1 MYTLCDACKR
11 NGCHGPETARDA
23 TGHVK
28 VANLLIRIKARP
40 LWGLPSQTT
49 VLNYQAKAMDS
60 VTQVLLGAS
69 IGVAVM
75 GRRTALWKSALWG
88 GVAGLLPDL
97 DVLLDHG
104 DPILN
109 MIRHRAETHALLLL
123 TLFAFPMAWGVSRI
137 HRQPQLYGRWW
148 WALMLALVTHPLLD
162 LMTIY
167 GTQVFQ
173 PFTDEAYGLGS
184 MFIIDPVYSLPLLAG
199 VVAALRVKTV
209 GRALAINGCALVFST
224 AYLAWSALA
233 QWGVTQHARQ
243 SLQAQGLPS
252 QQLLVTPA
260 PLSTL
265 VWRVVALDGERLHE
279 GFYALMDGGRS
290 VRFVA
295 HARGAD
301 LAAQHADHPQLQ
313 RLARFTDG
321 FFKVQQDGARLVV
334 TDLRMGQE
342 PDYVFSFDIGP
353 PLQAGQTHPVAEQ
366 RSRRMNVGEGLQWL
380 GQRMLGRD
388 VPPPGS
394 TGG

>member
-1 MYTLCDACKR
+1 MR
-11 NGCHGPETARDA
+11 
-23 TGHVK
+23 V
-28 VANLLIRIKARP
+28 
-40 LWGLPSQTT
+40 GLTSPCFQRSNT
-49 VLNYQAKAMDS
+49 VDS

-75 GRRTALWKSALWG
+75 GRRVALWKSVLWG

-109 MIRHRAETHALLLL
+109 MVRHRAETHALLLL
-123 TLFAFPMAWGVSRI
+123 ALFAFPMAWVVSRV

-148 WALMLALVTHPLLD
+148 WAIMLALVTHPLLD

-184 MFIIDPVYSLPLLAG
+184 MFIIDPVYSLPLLCG
-199 VVAALRVKTV
+199 VVAALRVRTV
-209 GRALAINGCALVFST
+209 GRALAINGWALVFST
-224 AYLAWSALA
+224 AYLAWSALGQA
-233 QWGVTQHARQ
+233 WVTQHARQ
-243 SLQAQGLPS
+243 SLQAQGVSS

-260 PLSTL
+260 PLTTL
-265 VWRVVALDGERLHE
+265 LWRVVAIDGEHFHE
-279 GFYALMDGGRS
+279 GFYSVFDGRRAI
-290 VRFVA
+290 RFVA
-295 HARGAD
+295 HERGGA

-321 FFKVQQDGARLVV
+321 FLKVQRNSENLVV

-342 PDYVFSFDIGP
+342 PDYVFAFDIGM
-353 PLQAGQTHPVAEQ
+353 PLQPGQAHPTAVQ
-366 RSRRMNVGEGLQWL
+366 KSRRMDVGPGLKWL
-380 GQRMLGRD
+380 GQRIMGLD
-388 VPPPGS
+388 LPPPGHP
-394 TGG
+394 GK

>member
-1 MYTLCDACKR
+1 
-11 NGCHGPETARDA
+11 
-23 TGHVK
+23 
-28 VANLLIRIKARP
+28 
-40 LWGLPSQTT
+40 
-49 VLNYQAKAMDS
+49 MDS

-75 GRRTALWKSALWG
+75 GRRTALWKSAVWG

-123 TLFAFPMAWGVSRI
+123 TLFAFPMAWVVSRI
-137 HRQPQLYGRWW
+137 HNQACLYGRWW

-184 MFIIDPVYSLPLLAG
+184 MFIVDPAYSLPLLVG
-199 VVAALRVKTV
+199 VVAAFRVQTV
-209 GRALAINGCALVFST
+209 GRALRINGWALAFST

-233 QWGVTQHARQ
+233 QGWVTQHARQ
-243 SLQAQGLPS
+243 SLQAHGLPS
-252 QQLLVTPA
+252 QHLLVTPA

-265 VWRVVALDGERLHE
+265 LWRVVALDGERFHE
-279 GFYALMDGGRS
+279 GFYALMDGGRAI
-290 VRFVA
+290 RFVA
-295 HARGAD
+295 HERGGA
-301 LAAQHADHPQLQ
+301 LAAQNADHPQLQ

-321 FFKVQQDGARLVV
+321 FYKVQHNSDNLVV

-353 PLQAGQTHPVAEQ
+353 ALTVGHTHPVADQ
-366 RSRRMNVGEGLQWL
+366 RSRRMDVAAGLQWL

-388 VPPPGS
+388 VPPPSGAAD
-394 TGG
+394 

>member
-1 MYTLCDACKR
+1 
-11 NGCHGPETARDA
+11 
-23 TGHVK
+23 
-28 VANLLIRIKARP
+28 
-40 LWGLPSQTT
+40 
-49 VLNYQAKAMDS
+49 MDS
-60 VTQVLLGAS
+60 ITQVLLGAS
-69 IGVAVM
+69 VGVAVM

-137 HRQPQLYGRWW
+137 HHQPQLLGRWW

-173 PFTDEAYGLGS
+173 PLTDEAYGLGS
-184 MFIIDPVYSLPLLAG
+184 MFIIDPVYSLPLLVG
-199 VVAALRVKTV
+199 VVAALSVKTV
-209 GRALAINGCALVFST
+209 GRALAINGWALALST
-224 AYLAWSALA
+224 AYLVWSALA
-233 QWGVTQHARQ
+233 QAWVTQHARA

-260 PLSTL
+260 PLTTAL
-265 VWRVVALDGERLHE
+265 WRVVALDGERFHE
-279 GFYALMDGGRS
+279 GFYALLDGGRP

-295 HARGAD
+295 HERGGA
-301 LAAQHADHPQLQ
+301 LATQNANHPQLQ

-321 FFKVQQDGARLVV
+321 FFKVQRHGDNLLV

-342 PDYVFSFDIGP
+342 PEYVFAFDIGQ
-353 PLQAGQTHPVAEQ
+353 PLQAGQSYPTAVQ
-366 RSRRMNVGEGLQWL
+366 KSRRMDVGQGLKWL
-380 GQRMLGRD
+380 GQRIQGHD
-388 VPPPGS
+388 VPPPGYS
-394 TGG
+394 GG

>member
-1 MYTLCDACKR
+1 
-11 NGCHGPETARDA
+11 
-23 TGHVK
+23 
-28 VANLLIRIKARP
+28 
-40 LWGLPSQTT
+40 
-49 VLNYQAKAMDS
+49 MDS
-60 VTQVLLGAS
+60 LTQILLGAS
-69 IGVAVM
+69 VGVAVM

-123 TLFAFPMAWGVSRI
+123 TLFAFPMAWVVSRI
-137 HRQPQLYGRWW
+137 HRQAQLFGRWW

-184 MFIIDPVYSLPLLAG
+184 IFIIDPVYSLPLLVG

-209 GRALAINGCALVFST
+209 GRALAINGWALAFST
-224 AYLAWSALA
+224 AYLLWSALA
-233 QWGVTQHARQ
+233 QAWVTQHARQ

-252 QQLLVTPA
+252 QQLLVTPV
-260 PLSTL
+260 PLTTAL
-265 VWRVVALDGERLHE
+265 WRVVALDGERFHE
-279 GFYALMDGGRS
+279 GFYALLDGARP

-295 HARGAD
+295 HERGGE
-301 LAAQHADHPQLQ
+301 LAASHADHPQLQ

-321 FFKVQQDGARLVV
+321 FFKVQRNSDNLLV

-342 PDYVFSFDIGP
+342 PDYVFAFDIGL
-353 PLQAGQTHPVAEQ
+353 PLQAGQAHPTAVQ
-366 RSRRMNVGEGLQWL
+366 KSRRMDVGAGLQWL
-380 GQRMLGRD
+380 GQRILGRD
-388 VPPPGS
+388 VAPPGQ
-394 TGG
+394 GGV

>member
-1 MYTLCDACKR
+1 
-11 NGCHGPETARDA
+11 
-23 TGHVK
+23 
-28 VANLLIRIKARP
+28 
-40 LWGLPSQTT
+40 
-49 VLNYQAKAMDS
+49 MDS

-69 IGVAVM
+69 VGVAVM

-88 GVAGLLPDL
+88 GLAGLLPDL
-97 DVLLDHG
+97 DVLIDHG

-109 MIRHRAETHALLLL
+109 MIRHRAESHALLLL
-123 TLFAFPMAWGVSRI
+123 TLLAFPMAWWVSRL

-199 VVAALRVKTV
+199 LAVALRVKTV
-209 GRALAINGCALVFST
+209 GRALRINGWALAFST
-224 AYLAWSALA
+224 AYLAWSALGQA
-233 QWGVTQHARQ
+233 LVTQHARQ

-252 QQLLVTPA
+252 QHLLVTPA

-265 VWRVVALDGERLHE
+265 VWRVVALDGERFHE
-279 GFYALMDGGRS
+279 GFYALMDGGRAI
-290 VRFVA
+290 RFVA
-295 HARGAD
+295 HERGGA
-301 LAAQHADHPQLQ
+301 LATQHANHPQLQ

-321 FFKVQQDGARLVV
+321 FFKVQRHGENLVV

-353 PLQAGQTHPVAEQ
+353 PLSAGQTYPVAEQ

-380 GQRMLGRD
+380 GQRILGRD
-388 VPPPGS
+388 VPSPGS
-394 TGG
+394 AGS

>member
-1 MYTLCDACKR
+1 
-11 NGCHGPETARDA
+11 
-23 TGHVK
+23 
-28 VANLLIRIKARP
+28 
-40 LWGLPSQTT
+40 
-49 VLNYQAKAMDS
+49 MDS

-123 TLFAFPMAWGVSRI
+123 ALFAFPMAWGVSRI
-137 HRQPQLYGRWW
+137 HHQPQLYGRWW
-148 WALMLALVTHPLLD
+148 WAIMLALVTHPLLD

-184 MFIIDPVYSLPLLAG
+184 MFIIDPVYSLPLLVG

-209 GRALAINGCALVFST
+209 GRALAINGWALAFST
-224 AYLAWSALA
+224 AYLVWSALA
-233 QWGVTQHARQ
+233 QGWVTQHARL
-243 SLQAQGLPS
+243 SLQALGLPS
-252 QQLLVTPA
+252 QQLMVTPA

-265 VWRVVALDGERLHE
+265 VWRVVALDGERFHE
-279 GFYALMDGGRS
+279 GFYALMDGGRPI
-290 VRFVA
+290 RFVA
-295 HARGAD
+295 HERGGA
-301 LAAQHADHPQLQ
+301 LAMQHADHPQLQ

-321 FFKVQQDGARLVV
+321 FFKVQRNSDNLVV

-342 PDYVFSFDIGP
+342 PDYVFSFDVGP
-353 PLQAGQTHPVAEQ
+353 PLQAGQNHPVAKQ
-366 RSRRMNVGEGLQWL
+366 RSRRMNVAEGLQWL

-388 VPPPGS
+388 MPPPGQQ
-394 TGG
+394 GG

>member
-1 MYTLCDACKR
+1 M
-11 NGCHGPETARDA
+11 
-23 TGHVK
+23 
-28 VANLLIRIKARP
+28 
-40 LWGLPSQTT
+40 
-49 VLNYQAKAMDS
+49 
-60 VTQVLLGAS
+60 
-69 IGVAVM
+69 GVAVM

-123 TLFAFPMAWGVSRI
+123 TLFAFPMAWVVSRI
-137 HRQPQLYGRWW
+137 HRQHRLYARWW

-184 MFIIDPVYSLPLLAG
+184 IFIIDPLYSLPLLVG
-199 VVAALRVKTV
+199 VVAALRVKVV
-209 GRALAINGCALVFST
+209 GRALAINGWALALST
-224 AYLAWSALA
+224 AYLAWSALGQA
-233 QWGVTQHARQ
+233 WVTQHARQ

-260 PLSTL
+260 PLTTAL
-265 VWRVVALDGERLHE
+265 WRVVALDGDRFHE
-279 GFYALMDGGRS
+279 GFYALLDGARP

-295 HARGAD
+295 HERGAD
-301 LAAQHADHPQLQ
+301 LAAHNANHPQLQ

-321 FFKVQQDGARLVV
+321 FFKVQRSNDNLLV

-342 PDYVFSFDIGP
+342 PDYVFAFDIGL
-353 PLQAGQTHPVAEQ
+353 PLQVGQTHPVAVQ
-366 RSRRMNVGEGLQWL
+366 KSRQMDVGAGLSWL
-380 GQRMLGRD
+380 GQRILGRD
-388 VPPPGS
+388 LPPPGH
-394 TGG
+394 GG

>member
-1 MYTLCDACKR
+1 
-11 NGCHGPETARDA
+11 
-23 TGHVK
+23 
-28 VANLLIRIKARP
+28 
-40 LWGLPSQTT
+40 
-49 VLNYQAKAMDS
+49 MDS

-69 IGVAVM
+69 VGVAVM

-123 TLFAFPMAWGVSRI
+123 TLFAFPMAWVVSRI

-184 MFIIDPVYSLPLLAG
+184 IFIIDPVYSLPLLVG

-209 GRALAINGCALVFST
+209 GRALAINGWALAFST
-224 AYLAWSALA
+224 AYLVWSALA
-233 QWGVTQHARQ
+233 QAWVTQHARA

-260 PLSTL
+260 PLTTA
-265 VWRVVALDGERLHE
+265 VWRVVALDGERFHE
-279 GFYALMDGGRS
+279 GFYALLDSGRP

-295 HARGAD
+295 HERGGA
-301 LAAQHADHPQLQ
+301 LATQNADHPQLQ

-321 FFKVQQDGARLVV
+321 FFKVQRNSDNLLV

-342 PDYVFSFDIGP
+342 PDYVFAFDIGL
-353 PLQAGQTHPVAEQ
+353 PLQAGQAHPTAVQ
-366 RSRRMNVGEGLQWL
+366 KSRRMDVGAGLQWL
-380 GQRMLGRD
+380 GQRILGRD
-388 VPPPGS
+388 VAPPGQ
-394 TGG
+394 GGV

>member
-1 MYTLCDACKR
+1 
-11 NGCHGPETARDA
+11 
-23 TGHVK
+23 
-28 VANLLIRIKARP
+28 
-40 LWGLPSQTT
+40 
-49 VLNYQAKAMDS
+49 MDS

-69 IGVAVM
+69 VGVAVM

-123 TLFAFPMAWGVSRI
+123 TLFAFPMAWVVSRL
-137 HRQPQLYGRWW
+137 HRQPQLYARWW
-148 WALMLALVTHPLLD
+148 WAIMLALVTHPLLD

-184 MFIIDPVYSLPLLAG
+184 IFIVDPVYSLPLLAG
-199 VVAALRVKTV
+199 VIAALRVKRT
-209 GRALAINGCALVFST
+209 GRALRINAWALAFST

-233 QWGVTQHARQ
+233 QAWVTQHARE
-243 SLQAQGLPS
+243 SLQALGLPS

-260 PLSTL
+260 PFNTVL
-265 VWRVVALDGERLHE
+265 WRVVAMDGERFHE
-279 GFYALMDGGRS
+279 GFYALMDGGRA

-295 HARGAD
+295 HERGAV
-301 LAAQHADHPQLQ
+301 LATENADHPQLQ
-313 RLARFTDG
+313 RLAKFTDG
-321 FFKVQQDGARLVV
+321 FFKVQRASGSLVV

-342 PDYVFSFDIGP
+342 PVYVFAFDIGP
-353 PLQAGQTHPVAEQ
+353 PLQGGQGHGPAVQ
-366 RSRRMNVGEGLQWL
+366 QSRRMDIGAGLKWL
-380 GQRMLGRD
+380 GPRILGRD
-388 VPPPGS
+388 VLPPGAQGS
-394 TGG
+394 

>member
-1 MYTLCDACKR
+1 
-11 NGCHGPETARDA
+11 
-23 TGHVK
+23 
-28 VANLLIRIKARP
+28 
-40 LWGLPSQTT
+40 
-49 VLNYQAKAMDS
+49 MDS
-60 VTQVLLGAS
+60 FTQVLLGAS

-88 GVAGLLPDL
+88 GVASLLPDL

-109 MIRHRAETHALLLL
+109 MIRHRAESHALFLLL
-123 TLFAFPMAWGVSRI
+123 LFAFPMAWVVSRV
-137 HRQPQLYGRWW
+137 HRQQALYGRWW

-173 PFTDEAYGLGS
+173 PFSDEAYGLGS

-199 VVAALRVKTV
+199 VVAALRVKAV
-209 GRALAINGCALVFST
+209 GRALAINGWALAFST

-260 PLSTL
+260 PLSTW
-265 VWRVVALDGERLHE
+265 VWRVVALDGERFHE
-279 GFYALMDGGRS
+279 GFYALLDGGRDI
-290 VRFVA
+290 RFVA
-295 HARGAD
+295 HERGGA
-301 LAAQHADHPQLQ
+301 LATQNVDHPQLQ

-321 FFKVQQDGARLVV
+321 FFKVRRNSDDLVV

-342 PDYVFSFDIGP
+342 PNYVFSFDIGP
-353 PLQAGQTHPVAEQ
+353 PLQPGQNHPVAELQ
-366 RSRRMNVGEGLQWL
+366 SRRMAVGEGLQWL

-388 VPPPGS
+388 VPPPGRH
-394 TGG
+394 GH

>member
-1 MYTLCDACKR
+1 
-11 NGCHGPETARDA
+11 
-23 TGHVK
+23 
-28 VANLLIRIKARP
+28 
-40 LWGLPSQTT
+40 
-49 VLNYQAKAMDS
+49 MDS
-60 VTQVLLGAS
+60 VTQILLGAS
-69 IGVAVM
+69 VGVAVM

-104 DPILN
+104 DPVLN

-123 TLFAFPMAWGVSRI
+123 TLFAFPMAWMVSRV
-137 HRQPQLYGRWW
+137 HAQPQRYARWW

-173 PFTDEAYGLGS
+173 PFSDEAYGLGS
-184 MFIIDPVYSLPLLAG
+184 IFIIDPLYSLPLLVG

-209 GRALAINGCALVFST
+209 GRALRINGWALAFST
-224 AYLAWSALA
+224 AYLAWSALGQA
-233 QWGVTQHARQ
+233 WVTQHARQ

-260 PLSTL
+260 PFNTVL
-265 VWRVVALDGERLHE
+265 WRVVALDGERFHE
-279 GFYALMDGGRS
+279 GFYSFLDGARA

-295 HARGAD
+295 HARGAA
-301 LAAQHADHPQLQ
+301 LAAHNEKHPQIQ

-321 FFKVQQDGARLVV
+321 FFKIEGNNGRLVV

-342 PDYVFSFDIGP
+342 PAYVFSFDIGT
-353 PLQAGQTHPVAEQ
+353 PLQEGQKHGPAEQ
-366 RSRRMNVGEGLQWL
+366 QSRRMDVGAGLTWL
-380 GQRMLGRD
+380 WQRMWGRD
-388 VPPPGS
+388 VPPPGA
-394 TGG
+394 

>member
-1 MYTLCDACKR
+1 
-11 NGCHGPETARDA
+11 
-23 TGHVK
+23 
-28 VANLLIRIKARP
+28 
-40 LWGLPSQTT
+40 
-49 VLNYQAKAMDS
+49 MDS

-109 MIRHRAETHALLLL
+109 MIRHRAESHALLLL
-123 TLFAFPMAWGVSRI
+123 TLFAFPMAWVVSRF

-209 GRALAINGCALVFST
+209 GRALSINGWALAFST

-265 VWRVVALDGERLHE
+265 VWRVVAIDGERFHE

-290 VRFVA
+290 IRFVA
-295 HARGAD
+295 HERGGA

-321 FFKVQQDGARLVV
+321 FLKVQRNSENLVV

-342 PDYVFSFDIGP
+342 PDYVFAFDIGM
-353 PLQAGQTHPVAEQ
+353 PLQPGQAHPTAVQ
-366 RSRRMNVGEGLQWL
+366 KSRRMDVGPGLKWL
-380 GQRMLGRD
+380 GQRMLGHD
-388 VPPPGS
+388 VPPPERR
-394 TGG
+394 